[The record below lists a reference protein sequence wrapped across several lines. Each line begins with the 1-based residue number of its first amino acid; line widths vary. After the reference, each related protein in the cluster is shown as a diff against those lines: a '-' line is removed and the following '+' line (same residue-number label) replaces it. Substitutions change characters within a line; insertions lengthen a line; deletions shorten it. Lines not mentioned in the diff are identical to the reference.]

1 MGIFNIFRK
10 KEKRAEDVQGRA
22 VTFDN
27 AFLAA
32 LFGSEITRQKVL
44 EIPSV
49 QFCTELLS
57 GIVSALPVKLYEES
71 ESGEVTEIKDDIR
84 TKLLNGDTGDTVNGT
99 VMRKLWVRDYFL
111 GGGAYAYIERD
122 IYGKPCA
129 IYYVDESRISA
140 ISNQNAI
147 FKDYSFSVDGKIYP
161 KCDFIKILR
170 NSKGTGKGTSIIS
183 ECNTMFAVAYD
194 TMKYEN
200 SVVKK
205 GGNKKGFFTSQQQQ
219 TKESMSAIKEAWRR
233 MNSSSEQAE
242 DNVGV
247 LNAGMDF
254 KEISQSAMDMQ
265 LNQNKQTNSAQIC
278 GAFGVPSGMMT
289 GNASAQARES
299 FITDSLTPLL
309 NIFETAFDSDLL
321 MESEKGKRYF
331 AFDTRELTRGDILK
345 RYQAYSI
352 GKQNGFLM
360 IDDIRKQEDLAPI
373 DFPYIP
379 LGLADVLYNPKT
391 GEIYTPNTNAVMN
404 LRENGMKL
412 FGRDGG
418 NKVSEDIEE
427 HAEELRYNP
436 YHDPTNGRFTTSS
449 GGGMGAV
456 LHVAQGQKGKG
467 EYVLDKDKYF
477 ENELTSDKDNGII
490 KNEDDISKCNEN
502 TQKFI
507 GYLKN
512 LGVENNPVKMRDDPL
527 PEQEII
533 NAISGGDKTK
543 GSCVSVGFA
552 YIGQK
557 FGMDVYDYRGGES
570 QSFFSDAPTLYK
582 ILDDPDLHSVV
593 ETARADITV
602 GNKLLRHVEAGR
614 EYYMVAGKHAAI
626 VRKSDLGKFQYLELQ
641 SGIKNGWTDFNGN
654 PRYTL
659 SKRFGCKGKGYN
671 CKGYLVDIDNFEN
684 STDFKELLGYIN
696 TRGHKQMKGVDGSVK

>member
-27 AFLAA
+27 AFLSA
-32 LFGSEITRQKVL
+32 LFGSGITKLKAL

-49 QFCTELLS
+49 QFCVELLS

-122 IYGKPCA
+122 IYGKPYA

-233 MNSSSEQAE
+233 MNSSSDQAE

-352 GKQNGFLM
+352 GKQNGFLL

-391 GEIYTPNTNAVMN
+391 GEIYTPNTNAVIN
-404 LRENGMKL
+404 LKDSGRKL
-412 FGRDGG
+412 
-418 NKVSEDIEE
+418 SEKDSEIPETP
-427 HAEELRYNP
+427 AEELRFNQN
-436 YHDPTNGRFTTSS
+436 HDPKNGRFASGENSSKGLTNGEKDVTLDSRKSLYNYDTSILNS
-449 GGGMGAV
+449 SNIEISHHAV
-456 LHVAQGQKGKG
+456 ERAA
-467 EYVLDKDKYF
+467 ER
-477 ENELTSDKDNGII
+477 GIT
-490 KNEDDISKCNEN
+490 KE
-502 TQKFI
+502 
-507 GYLKN
+507 
-512 LGVENNPVKMRDDPL
+512 
-527 PEQEII
+527 EII
-533 NAISGGDKTK
+533 NAVDYPLDEKPVILDSK
-543 GSCVSVGFA
+543 GRPSFQR
-552 YIGQK
+552 I
-557 FGMDVYDYRGGES
+557 GES
-570 QSFFSDAPTLYK
+570 ATTAINPENRKLT
-582 ILDDPDLHSVV
+582 SVWK
-593 ETARADITV
+593 THK
-602 GNKLLRHVEAGR
+602 KLKL
-614 EYYMVAGKHAAI
+614 K
-626 VRKSDLGKFQYLELQ
+626 L
-641 SGIKNGWTDFNGN
+641 
-654 PRYTL
+654 
-659 SKRFGCKGKGYN
+659 KGK
-671 CKGYLVDIDNFEN
+671 
-684 STDFKELLGYIN
+684 
-696 TRGHKQMKGVDGSVK
+696 